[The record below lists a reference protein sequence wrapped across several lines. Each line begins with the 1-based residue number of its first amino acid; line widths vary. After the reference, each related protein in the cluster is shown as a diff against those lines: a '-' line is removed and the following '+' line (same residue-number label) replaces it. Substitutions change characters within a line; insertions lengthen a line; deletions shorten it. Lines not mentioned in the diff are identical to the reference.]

1 MISHLQCDS
10 GTFAGLLLC
19 LQQVLVGFFWSTS
32 DKTIFRPMLVRIF
45 WPILV
50 EKHHRP
56 KSQKKLVDVDQNIP
70 PIDVDQKTLVDVNKK
85 NL

>member
-1 MISHLQCDS
+1 MSVEII
-10 GTFAGLLLC
+10 
-19 LQQVLVGFFWSTS
+19 FWSTLGRFFRTTS
-32 DKTIFRPMLVRIF
+32 VRIFWSTADKTIFRPMLVRIF